1 MACDKAARQSPD
13 SRPWRSG
20 AAEPAWVAQ
29 NLRHLLCRGSL
40 VALTAAVPILPRQVE
55 AQTCTVTSGRIA
67 LTSGT
72 CSAAPGSALSA
83 TGTGAAVSA
92 TNAGTVIDLT
102 PGATVTTATPIR
114 GVDMING
121 GAVLLGTTTPI
132 TVDSTATNTGIV
144 GININNTA
152 IPGSLGT
159 GIPVTLTTALAST
172 SSSSYGLRAIQNSSV
187 TLGLDL
193 TSNFSTGAFGVR
205 ADTGSSVTLIDSSHL
220 VLTGPNIAP
229 GGAVLMA
236 VGPGS
241 VVDARNGT
249 SLSIA
254 GHDVVGIYMLNGGL
268 VRVDGSTAPLSL
280 TNVGTANSGAAGIVA
295 DNTIVPGGTIDGVTL
310 NFTGI
315 KGTGITATQGAEITV
330 GGVTVQGAG
339 IGVVADANSSVNI
352 RDSSITIAD
361 SNGGIVRTFTE
372 APSFRTTYLRQSAG
386 LLALGG
392 TLTADGVSITVPADT
407 AYGMDSTY
415 SISDADIVGTL
426 RFSNGTVTTSGT
438 GSHGAV
444 ALGYPGGG
452 TPTILLQNVRIST
465 TGSNAHGLV
474 VSTGG
479 IINATDSTVRAEG
492 SGSNG
497 LLSTTAYAAPV
508 QNAVS
513 FSGGSLS
520 SAQSAAI
527 QVTNSQLDLSLSNG
541 AQVSSG
547 AGLLINTAHT
557 ASTAVAPVLDLTA
570 TGHVVLTGDAQ
581 ANADGIVNMALAD
594 GTTWTGAARNVGA
607 VSLADS
613 AWTVTANSDVASLSL
628 DPSTIAFAPPA
639 GSAFKTLTVR
649 GDYASSASMLTM
661 NTQLNAG
668 GPLSNQL
675 TDRLL
680 ILGNAEGT
688 TSTTVNNARGAGAF
702 TSLTGV
708 PDAADGISIIQVAG
722 ASTPEAFTLQHGY
735 VTGGTPFQYKLNAY
749 GPGSPNGAADA
760 LQSLVGTAGNHWD
773 YRLQSAY
780 VTPEGPVKPETE
792 TPSGPLEPAPGP
804 PSAPTEP
811 EPGPPAEPGQ
821 PAPEPPPGAVPQ
833 LPSDARPEVA
843 PQVPAYLSTS
853 RALFQT
859 GLVDIDSLHRR
870 LGEIRDDQIS
880 GNGQAVEGFVRIY
893 GGLFNYTTDRS
904 FQSFG
909 YNFNLDY
916 GAVQFGASYKTI
928 DNPDGTL
935 RVGLAGTFGR
945 LWMQPSAVDG
955 ASDARF
961 DTQSLAGIATWQDR
975 AGWYVDGIV
984 MGGLFNG
991 RYTTAAR
998 GQITSVNGNSV
1009 AVSIESGM
1017 PFQLP
1022 WWNLAIE
1029 PQVQLVWQHLDFAD
1043 RTDGDGIEVNMGSPD
1058 QGVAR
1063 VGFRLLRPFVMGDG
1077 SRVTPYIK
1085 ANLLQGIG
1093 GSNSVVLSGVSFGTG
1108 KPGTALQVGAGATGT
1123 LTRNLSVYGNVAWQ
1137 NNVGSGGFRGWVLNG
1152 GLRLIFGDPPQP
1164 ASSSLVAPAPAAAV
1178 VSQ

>member
-1 MACDKAARQSPD
+1 
-13 SRPWRSG
+13 
-20 AAEPAWVAQ
+20 
-29 NLRHLLCRGSL
+29 
-40 VALTAAVPILPRQVE
+40 
-55 AQTCTVTSGRIA
+55 
-67 LTSGT
+67 
-72 CSAAPGSALSA
+72 
-83 TGTGAAVSA
+83 
-92 TNAGTVIDLT
+92 VIDLT
-102 PGATVTTATPIR
+102 PGATVTTNTPIR
-114 GVDMING
+114 GVDMLNG
-121 GAVLLGTTTPI
+121 GTVLLGVTTPI
-132 TVDSTATNTGIV
+132 TVNSTVSTTGIV
-144 GININNTA
+144 GILLNNTR

-159 GIPVTLTTALAST
+159 GIPVGLTTALTSI
-172 SSSSYGLRAIQNSSV
+172 SSSSYGLRAIQNSSI

-205 ADTGSSVTLIDSSHL
+205 ADTGSTVTLIDSSRL
-220 VLTGPNIAP
+220 VLTGPDRAP
-229 GGAVLMA
+229 GGAVLIA

-241 VVDARNGT
+241 VIDARSGT
-249 SLSIA
+249 SLSNA

-268 VRVDGSTAPLSL
+268 VRVDASTAPLSL

-315 KGTGITATQGAEITV
+315 AGTGITATQGAQITAS
-330 GGVTVQGAG
+330 GVTVQGAG
-339 IGVVADANSSVNI
+339 IGVVADTNSSVNI
-352 RDSSITIAD
+352 RDSSMTISD

-372 APSFRTTYLRQSAG
+372 APSYRTTYLRQSAG

-392 TLTADGVSITVPADT
+392 SLTADSVSISVPAHS
-407 AYGMDSTY
+407 AYGLDSTY
-415 SISDADIVGTL
+415 SVYDPATVGTL

-444 ALGYPGGG
+444 ALGSPFVSG
-452 TPTILLQNVRIST
+452 TPTIQLHNATITT

-474 VSTGG
+474 ASTGG
-479 IINATDSTVRAEG
+479 IINATDSTIRTDG
-492 SGSNG
+492 PGSNG
-497 LLSTTAYAAPV
+497 LFSTTAYANRT

-513 FSGGSLS
+513 FSGGRLS

-527 QVTNSQLDLSLSNG
+527 QVTNSQLELSLTDG
-541 AQVSSG
+541 AQVSSD
-547 AGLLINTAHT
+547 AGLLINT
-557 ASTAVAPVLDLTA
+557 ASTAVAPVLNLTA

-581 ANADGIVNMALAD
+581 ANANGTVNMALGD
-594 GTTWTGAARNVGA
+594 GTTWTGAAHNVGA

-613 AWTVTANSDVASLSL
+613 TWNVTANSDVASLSL
-628 DPSTIAFAPPA
+628 APGTVAFAPPA
-639 GSAFKTLTVR
+639 GSTFKTLAVR
-649 GDYASSASMLTM
+649 GDYASSTGMLTV

-688 TSTTVNNARGAGAF
+688 TSTAVNNAGGAGAF

-708 PDAADGISIIQVAG
+708 PDAVDGISLIQVAG
-722 ASTPEAFTLQHGY
+722 TSTLEAFTLPHGY

-749 GPGSPNGAADA
+749 GPGSPNGAADPR
-760 LQSLVGTAGNHWD
+760 QSLVGNAGNHWD
-773 YRLQSAY
+773 YRLQNAY
-780 VTPEGPVKPETE
+780 VTPQGPVEPETE
-792 TPSGPLEPAPGP
+792 SPSGPV
-804 PSAPTEP
+804 EP

-821 PAPEPPPGAVPQ
+821 PEPEPPPGAVPQ
-833 LPSDARPEVA
+833 LPPNARPEVA

-870 LGEIRDDQIS
+870 LGEIRDDQMT
-880 GNGQAVEGFVRIY
+880 GNAQTVEGFMRTY

-935 RVGLAGTFGR
+935 RLGLAGTFGR

-961 DTQSLAGIATWQDR
+961 DTQTLAGMATWQDR
-975 AGWYVDGIV
+975 AGWYIDGIV

-998 GQITSVNGNSV
+998 GQIASVSGNSV
-1009 AVSIESGM
+1009 AVSVESGI
-1017 PFQLP
+1017 PFPLP
-1022 WWNLAIE
+1022 WWDLSIE
-1029 PQVQLVWQHLDFAD
+1029 PQIQLVWQHLSFAD
-1043 RTDGDGIEVNMGSPD
+1043 RTDGDGIEVSMGSPD

-1063 VGFRLLRPFVMGDG
+1063 VGFRLIRPFMMADG
-1077 SRVTPYIK
+1077 SRLTPYLK

-1093 GSNSVVLSGVSFGTG
+1093 GSNTVVLSGVSFGTG
-1108 KPGTALQVGAGATGT
+1108 KAGTALQVGAGITGA
-1123 LTRNLSVYGNVAWQ
+1123 LTRNLSLYGDVAWQ

-1152 GLRLIFGDPPQP
+1152 GLRLSFGEPPQP
-1164 ASSSLVAPAPAAAV
+1164 ASSSLTAPAPAAAV

>member
-1 MACDKAARQSPD
+1 MTCDKPAPPPPD
-13 SRPWRSG
+13 FLPLQSG
-20 AAEPAWVAQ
+20 AAEHAGAIQ
-29 NLRHLLCRGSL
+29 GLRIRLRYGCIA
-40 VALTAAVPILPRQVE
+40 ALTAAAPMLPLQAQ
-55 AQTCTVTSGRIA
+55 AQTCTIASGRIA

-121 GAVLLGTTTPI
+121 GAVLLGIATPI
-132 TVDSTATNTGIV
+132 TVNSTVTTTGIV

-152 IPGSLGT
+152 IAGSLGT
-159 GIPVTLTTALAST
+159 GIPVTLTTALTSI

-205 ADTGSSVTLIDSSHL
+205 ADTGSTVTLIDSSRL
-220 VLTGPNIAP
+220 ALTGPDKAP
-229 GGAVLMA
+229 GGAVLIA

-254 GHDVVGIYMLNGGL
+254 GHDVVGVYMLNGGL
-268 VRVDGSTAPLSL
+268 VRVDASTAPLSL

-315 KGTGITATQGAEITV
+315 AGTGITATQGAQITV

-339 IGVVADANSSVNI
+339 VGIVADTNSSI
-352 RDSSITIAD
+352 DIHDSRITVAD
-361 SNGGIVRTFTE
+361 SNGGIVRTFTA
-372 APSFRTTYLRQSAG
+372 APSYATTYLRQSAG

-392 TLTADGVSITVPADT
+392 TLTADNVSISVPANS
-407 AYGMDSTY
+407 AYGMDFTTSIY
-415 SISDADIVGTL
+415 SPATTGTL
-426 RFSNGTVTTSGT
+426 MFSNGTVTTSGT

-444 ALGYPGGG
+444 ALGSPFVSG
-452 TPTILLQNVRIST
+452 TPTIELQNATITT

-474 VSTGG
+474 ASTGG
-479 IINATDSTVRAEG
+479 IIDAADSTVRAEG
-492 SGSNG
+492 PGSSG
-497 LLSTTAYAAPV
+497 LFSTTAYTTRT

-513 FSGGSLS
+513 FAGGSLT

-547 AGLLINTAHT
+547 AGLLINTA
-557 ASTAVAPVLDLTA
+557 STAVAPVLNLTA

-581 ANADGIVNMALAD
+581 ANANGTVNMALAD

-613 AWTVTANSDVASLSL
+613 TWTVTANSDVASLSL

-639 GSAFKTLTVR
+639 PSTFKTLTVR

-688 TSTTVNNARGAGAF
+688 TSTAVNNARGTGAF

-760 LQSLVGTAGNHWD
+760 LQSLVGAAGNHWD

-792 TPSGPLEPAPGP
+792 SPSGPVEPAPGP
-804 PSAPTEP
+804 PSGPVEPAPV
-811 EPGPPAEPGQ
+811 PPAEPGQ
-821 PAPEPPPGAVPQ
+821 PAPEPPPGALPQ

-870 LGEIRDDQIS
+870 LGEIRDDQITA
-880 GNGQAVEGFVRIY
+880 NGQAVEGFVRIY

-909 YNFNLDY
+909 YNFSLDY

-928 DNPDGTL
+928 DNPEGTL

-991 RYTTAAR
+991 RYTTPAR

-1009 AVSIESGM
+1009 AVSVESGM

-1022 WWNLAIE
+1022 WWDLALE
-1029 PQVQLVWQHLDFAD
+1029 PQVQLVWQHLDFAN

-1058 QGVAR
+1058 QGLAR
-1063 VGFRLLRPFVMGDG
+1063 IGFRLLRPFVMGDG
-1077 SRVTPYIK
+1077 SRLTPYIK

-1093 GSNSVVLSGVSFGTG
+1093 GSNNVVLSGVTFGTG
-1108 KPGTALQVGAGATGT
+1108 KQGTALQIGAGVTGT
-1123 LTRNLSVYGNVAWQ
+1123 LTRNLSLYGNVAWQ
-1137 NNVGSGGFRGWVLNG
+1137 NSVGNGGFRGWVLNG
-1152 GLRLIFGDPPQP
+1152 GLRLMFGDPPQP
-1164 ASSSLVAPAPAAAV
+1164 ASSSVNAPASAAAV